1 MANTDLF
8 LVEGARTPFG
18 TYLGELKV
26 VSAPQLAIT
35 AAKGALAR
43 AGVAPEAFDSVVLG
57 NVMQAERESYYLS
70 KYVGTSI
77 GMRDSIT
84 GLVVNRLCG
93 SGMQAVLSACHAML
107 LEESHVALVGGTE
120 CMSRAPFILR
130 GGRDGM
136 RGDQSLE
143 DPLLGPH
150 SVFTDP
156 SCGLIMGET
165 AEELAEVHGISRQEM
180 DEFALRS
187 QALTKA
193 AVDRG
198 RLAREIVGVE
208 VPARGGTKVID
219 KDEHPRETTL
229 EKLGSLKPAFRK
241 GGHVTPGNS
250 SGINDGACAL
260 VLATGAKVAELGLK
274 PKARV
279 VSWGVA
285 GVAGKHMGIGPV
297 PAIKLALERAKLS
310 LDDMAVIEVNE
321 AFAAQYLAVEKE
333 LGLVRDRVNVNG
345 GAIALGHPI
354 GASGARILLSL
365 AYELEERNA
374 RYGVASACIGGGQG
388 IAMVLERV

>member
-1 MANTDLF
+1 MADNDIY

-18 TYLGELKV
+18 TYQGELRV
-26 VSAPQLAIT
+26 VSAAQLAIT
-35 AAKGALAR
+35 AGKGALAR
-43 AGVAPEAFDSVVLG
+43 AGVDAAEFDSVVLG
-57 NVMQAERESYYLS
+57 NVMQAERESYYLA
-70 KYVGTSI
+70 KYVGTSL
-77 GMRDSIT
+77 GMGDTIT

-93 SGMQAVLSACHAML
+93 SGMQAVVSACHSMR
-107 LEESHVALVGGTE
+107 LEESQVALVGGTE

-136 RGDQSLE
+136 RGDQTLE

-156 SCGLIMGET
+156 ACGLIMGET
-165 AEELAEVHGISRQEM
+165 AEELGTHYGITREQM

-187 QALTKA
+187 QTLTKA
-193 AVDRG
+193 AIDSG

-229 EKLGSLKPAFRK
+229 EKLGSLKPVFRK
-241 GGHVTPGNS
+241 GGAVTPGNA

-260 VLATGAKVAELGLK
+260 VIATGAKVAKLGLK
-274 PKARV
+274 PRARI

-285 GVAGKHMGIGPV
+285 GVPGKHMGIGPV
-297 PAIKLALERAKLS
+297 PAIKMALERAKLT

-321 AFAAQYLAVEKE
+321 AFAAQYIAVEKE
-333 LGLVRDRVNVNG
+333 AGFVRDRVNVNG

-354 GASGARILLSL
+354 GASGARILLTL
-365 AYELEERNA
+365 AYELADREA

-388 IAMVLERV
+388 IAMVIERV